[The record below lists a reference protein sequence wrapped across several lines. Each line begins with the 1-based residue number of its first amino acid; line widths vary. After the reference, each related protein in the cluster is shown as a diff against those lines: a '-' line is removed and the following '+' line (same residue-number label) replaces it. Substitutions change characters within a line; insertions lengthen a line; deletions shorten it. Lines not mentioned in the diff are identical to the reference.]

1 MRRLA
6 IFAGSFSL
14 GVFLAQYLLPY
25 DWQLT
30 VAFACLLLGCLS
42 MLLPWEQRRR
52 CVVIGAALALGLG
65 YNWLYARQVQRPME
79 ALAGTEADVTM
90 TLLDYAEP
98 ATYGVKATVKIE
110 GLPGKTVYYG
120 DETLLVL
127 QPGQTIRDRVALKSA
142 GRIRDEGVS
151 VFTSKGVFLLAY
163 AKGQAA
169 FGRGTADSPRWWPV
183 RLGRAMSRQIREMMD
198 GDAAGFLTA
207 ILTGE
212 TTGLSEGAAWDLS
225 EAGMYH
231 ILAVSGMHCGFLL
244 LLLRA
249 VIGRHRR
256 RLLAGVTAVVLVG
269 YAMLAGAR
277 PSMVRACV
285 MLVLLLAAPLFRRE
299 SDAPTSLLT
308 ALFLIL
314 LANPFAA
321 ASIGLQL
328 SFGAV
333 AGIFWLTPKLY
344 RALLGERKR
353 DKVFR
358 FIAAGFSTTMGALV
372 FTMPLTAY
380 YFGILVLVSP
390 ISNLLCLWAA
400 SVVFIS
406 GLIAV
411 FLGFLCPPLGRL
423 AGLLPALLSRY
434 ILAVAHLLE
443 KLPYHAVYTANPYL
457 KYWLA
462 FAYLLFAAAYFLK
475 PKIRRKY
482 LEAAVCCVLTLVT
495 AVYLGAARYQSD
507 LDALVLNVGQGQ
519 SVLLASD
526 GHFALTDCGSANNWQ
541 DPGETAVHQ
550 LRTMGCRRLDYLIL
564 THYDSDHISGAVKL
578 LEHIPVSA
586 LLVPEMPEDGS
597 QGAGVLAA
605 AEAGGTAL
613 RVLTETETVAL
624 GRAALTVYPPVS
636 GKGSNERGLSI
647 LASAGEEDLLIT
659 GDMDSATERK
669 LLAAY
674 DLPDIEVLVAGH
686 HGSKYSTSDDLL
698 DALSPESA
706 VISVGDNSYGHP
718 ADETMRR
725 LVEHGCAVYRTDMQG
740 SIHLSLNRGDQHGI
754 REKSAQDQ

>member
-1 MRRLA
+1 MRKLA
-6 IFAGSFSL
+6 VFAGSFSL
-14 GVFLAQYLLPY
+14 GIFLAQYLLPY
-25 DWQLT
+25 NWLLPA
-30 VAFACLLLGCLS
+30 AFACLGVGVGAL
-42 MLLPWEQRRR
+42 LLPWEQQRRW
-52 CVVIGAALALGLG
+52 VVIGAALALGLG
-65 YNWLYARQVQRPME
+65 YNWLYARQVRQPME
-79 ALAGTEADVTM
+79 ALAGTEASVTM

-98 ATYGVKATVKIE
+98 TAYGTKATVRIE
-110 GLPGKTVYYG
+110 GLPGKAVYYG
-120 DETLLVL
+120 DEMLLAL
-127 QPGQTIRDRVALKSA
+127 QPGQTVRDRVLLKSS
-142 GRIRDEGVS
+142 GKIRDEGVS

-163 AKGQAA
+163 ARGQAA
-169 FGRGTADSPRWWPV
+169 FGRGTAESLRRWPV
-183 RLGRAMSRQIREMMD
+183 RLGRAMSERIHEMMD

-256 RLLAGVTAVVLVG
+256 RLLAGVTAALLVG

-299 SDAPTSLLT
+299 SDPPTSLLT

-333 AGIFWLTPKLY
+333 AGIFWLTPRLY
-344 RALLGERKR
+344 KALLGERKHG
-353 DKVFR
+353 KVFR
-358 FIAAGFSTTMGALV
+358 FIAAGFSSTMGALV
-372 FTMPLTAY
+372 FTVPLTAY
-380 YFGILVLVSP
+380 YFGIVVLVSP

-411 FLGFLCPPLGRL
+411 FAGFLCPPLGNL
-423 AGLLPALLSRY
+423 IGLLPALFGRY
-434 ILAVAHLLE
+434 ILGVAHVLA

-462 FAYLLFAAAYFLK
+462 FVYLLFAAAYLLK
-475 PKIRRKY
+475 PKQRRKY
-482 LEAAVCCVLTLVT
+482 LVAALCGALTLAVT
-495 AVYLGAARYQSD
+495 VYLGAARYQSG
-507 LDALVLNVGQGQ
+507 LDVLVLNVGQGQ
-519 SVLLASD
+519 SVLLAS
-526 GHFALTDCGSANNWQ
+526 GGRFALTDCGSANNWQ

-550 LRTMGCRRLDYLIL
+550 LRTMGCRTLDYLIL
-564 THYDSDHISGAVKL
+564 THYDSDHISGAAKL
-578 LEHIPVSA
+578 LEHLPVST
-586 LLVPEMPEDGS
+586 LLVPELPESGS
-597 QGAGVLAA
+597 PGAAVLEAARAQGTEIRVLAEP
-605 AEAGGTAL
+605 EA
-613 RVLTETETVAL
+613 VSF

-636 GKGSNERGLSI
+636 DKGDNERGLSV
-647 LASAGEEDLLIT
+647 LASAGESDLLVT

-669 LLAAY
+669 LLAAC

-686 HGSKYSTSDDLL
+686 HGSKYSTSEDLL
-698 DALSPESA
+698 DALSPETA
-706 VISVGDNSYGHP
+706 CISVGDNSYGHP
-718 ADETMRR
+718 AEETLRR
-725 LVEHGCAVYRTDMQG
+725 LAEHGCAVYRTDLQG
-740 SIHLSLNRGDQHGI
+740 TIHLSLNRGDQHGI
-754 REKSAQDQ
+754 REESTQEQ

>member
-1 MRRLA
+1 MRKLA

-14 GVFLAQYLLPY
+14 GIFLAQYLLSY
-25 DWQLT
+25 DRQLPA
-30 VAFACLLLGCLS
+30 AFLCLGLGCLS

-79 ALAGTEADVTM
+79 ALAGTETTVTM

-98 ATYGVKATVKIE
+98 TAYGTKATVKIE
-110 GLPGKTVYYG
+110 GLPGKAVYYG

-127 QPGQTIRDRVALKSA
+127 QPGQTVRDQVQLRSS

-163 AKGQAA
+163 ARGQAV
-169 FGRGTADSPRWWPV
+169 FGRGTMDSPRWWPA
-183 RLGRAMSRQIREMMD
+183 RLGRAMRQRISRMMD

-256 RLLAGVTAVVLVG
+256 RLLAGVTAVLLVG

-285 MLVLLLAAPLFRRE
+285 MLVLLLAAPLFHRE
-299 SDAPTSLLT
+299 SDAATSLLT

-314 LANPFAA
+314 LVNPFAA

-344 RALLGERKR
+344 QTLLGERKR
-353 DKVFR
+353 GKVFR
-358 FIAAGFSTTMGALV
+358 FIAAGFSATMGALIL
-372 FTMPLTAY
+372 TIPLTAF
-380 YFGILVLVSP
+380 YFEIVVLISP
-390 ISNLLCLWAA
+390 VSNLLCLWAA

-411 FLGFLCPPLGRL
+411 FLGFLCPPLGAL
-423 AGLLPALLSRY
+423 IGLIPALFSRY
-434 ILAVAHLLE
+434 ILTVAHFLE
-443 KLPYHAVYTANPYL
+443 NFSYHAAYTANPYL

-462 FAYLLFAAAYFLK
+462 FVYLLFALAYFIK
-475 PKIRRKY
+475 PKMGRKY
-482 LEAAVCCVLTLVT
+482 LVAAGCGVISLAVT
-495 AVYLGAARYQSD
+495 VHLGAARYRSD
-507 LDALVLNVGQGQ
+507 LDVLALDVGQGQ

-550 LRTMGCRRLDYLIL
+550 LRTMGCQTLDYLIL
-564 THYDSDHISGAVKL
+564 THYDSDHINGAVKL

-586 LLVPEMPEDGS
+586 LLVPELPEAGS
-597 QGAGVLAA
+597 PGMAILKA
-605 AEAGGTAL
+605 AEAQGTEF
-613 RVLTETETVAL
+613 RVLTEAETI
-624 GRAALTVYPPVS
+624 GFGSAALTVYPPVS
-636 GKGSNERGLSI
+636 DKGDNERGLSL
-647 LASAGEEDLLIT
+647 LATVGETDLLIT
-659 GDMDSATERK
+659 GDMDAATERR

-674 DLPDIEVLVAGH
+674 DLPDIEILVAGH
-686 HGSKYSTSDDLL
+686 HGSKYSTSNDLL
-698 DALSPESA
+698 DALAPET
-706 VISVGDNSYGHP
+706 VCISVGDNSYGHP
-718 ADETMRR
+718 AEETMRR
-725 LVEHGCAVYRTDMQG
+725 LAEHGCAVYRTDMQG
-740 SIHLSLNRGDQHGI
+740 NIHLSLNRGNQYGI
-754 REKSAQDQ
+754 REESTQE

>member
-1 MRRLA
+1 MRKLA

-14 GVFLAQYLLPY
+14 GVFLAQYLLPC
-25 DWQLT
+25 DWQLAAA
-30 VAFACLLLGCLS
+30 VFCLLLGCLS
-42 MLLPWEQRRR
+42 MLLPWEKRRR

-79 ALAGTEADVTM
+79 ALADTDAAVTM

-98 ATYGVKATVKIE
+98 TSYGTKATVRLQ
-110 GLPGKTVYYG
+110 GLPGKAVYYG

-127 QPGQTIRDRVALKSA
+127 QPGQTIRTQVHLRSSD
-142 GRIRDEGVS
+142 RIRDEGVS

-163 AKGQAA
+163 ARGEAA
-169 FGRGTADSPRWWPV
+169 FGRGTVDSPRWWPV
-183 RLGRAMSRQIREMMD
+183 RLGRAMGLRIQEMMD

-212 TTGLSEGAAWDLS
+212 TTGLSESAAWDLS

-249 VIGRHRR
+249 VIGRQRR
-256 RLLAGVTAVVLVG
+256 RLLAGMTAVVLVG
-269 YAMLAGAR
+269 YALLAGAR

-344 RALLGERKR
+344 HGLLGELKHG
-353 DKVFR
+353 KAFH
-358 FIAAGFSTTMGALV
+358 FIAAGFSSTMGALV
-372 FTMPLTAY
+372 FTIPLTAY
-380 YFGILVLVSP
+380 YFGTLVLVSP

-411 FLGFLCPPLGRL
+411 FLGFLCPPLGNL
-423 AGLLPALLSRY
+423 MGLLPAVFGRY
-434 ILAVAHLLE
+434 ILAMAHLLAR
-443 KLPYHAVYTANPYL
+443 LPYHAVYTANPYL
-457 KYWLA
+457 RYWLA

-475 PKIRRKY
+475 PQTRRKY
-482 LEAAVCCVLTLVT
+482 LVAASCGAVTLIVT
-495 AVYLGAARYQSD
+495 VYLGAARYQSG
-507 LDALVLNVGQGQ
+507 LDVLALDVGQGQ

-526 GHFALTDCGSANNWQ
+526 GHFALTDCGSANNWE
-541 DPGETAVHQ
+541 DPGETAVCQ
-550 LRTMGCRRLDYLIL
+550 LRTMGCRTLDYLIL

-578 LEHIPVSA
+578 LEHIPVSR
-586 LLVPEMPEDGS
+586 LLVPELPEAGS
-597 QGAGVLAA
+597 QGTAVLAA
-605 AEAGGTAL
+605 AEANGTEVQ
-613 RVLTETETVAL
+613 VLTEAAAIDFGQAL
-624 GRAALTVYPPVS
+624 LTVYPPVS
-636 GKGSNERGLSI
+636 DRGDNERGLSL
-647 LASAGEEDLLIT
+647 LASAGENDLLIT
-659 GDMDSATERK
+659 GDMDAATERK

-674 DLPDIEVLVAGH
+674 GLPDIEVLVAGH
-686 HGSKYSTSDDLL
+686 HGSKYSTSNDLL
-698 DALSPESA
+698 DALRPETA
-706 VISVGDNSYGHP
+706 CISVGDNSYGHP
-718 ADETMRR
+718 AEETMRR
-725 LVEHGCAVYRTDMQG
+725 LAEHGCTVYRTDMHG
-740 SIHLSLNRGDQHGI
+740 NIHLSLNRGDQYGI
-754 REKSAQDQ
+754 HEEGAQE

>member
-1 MRRLA
+1 MRKLA
-6 IFAGSFSL
+6 VFAGAFSAAII
-14 GVFLAQYLLPY
+14 LAQYLLP
-25 DWQLT
+25 WERQLPA
-30 VAFACLLLGCLS
+30 AFLFLGLGLLSL
-42 MLLPWEQRRR
+42 LLPWEQRRR
-52 CVVIGAALALGLG
+52 GVVIGAALALGLG
-65 YNWLYARQVQRPME
+65 YNWLYTRQVQRPME
-79 ALAGTEADVTM
+79 ALADTEAAVTM

-98 ATYGVKATVKIE
+98 TAYGTKATVRIE
-110 GLPGKTVYYG
+110 GLPGKAVYYG

-127 QPGQTIRDRVALKSA
+127 QPGQTVRDRVSLQSS
-142 GRIRDEGVS
+142 GHIRDEGVS

-163 AKGQAA
+163 SRGRPV
-169 FGRGTADSPRWWPV
+169 FGRGSMEALRWWPA
-183 RLGRAMSRQIREMMD
+183 RLGRAMSVRIQEMMD

-212 TTGLSEGAAWDLS
+212 TAGLSEGAAWDLS

-256 RLLAGVTAVVLVG
+256 RLLAVMTAALLVG

-299 SDAPTSLLT
+299 SDAPTSLST

-333 AGIFWLTPKLY
+333 AGIFWLTPKLFQ
-344 RALLGERKR
+344 ALLGERKHG
-353 DKVFR
+353 KVFH

-372 FTMPLTAY
+372 FTVPLTAY
-380 YFGILVLVSP
+380 YFGLVVLVSP

-411 FLGFLCPPLGRL
+411 FAGFVCPPLGAL
-423 AGLLPALLSRY
+423 IGLLPALLGRY
-434 ILAVAHLLE
+434 ILAVAHLLA
-443 KLPYHAVYTANPYL
+443 KLPCHAVYLANPYL

-462 FAYLLFAAAYFLK
+462 FAYLLFAAAYLLK
-475 PKIRRKY
+475 PAAGRKY
-482 LEAAVCCVLTLVT
+482 LTAALCAALALAVT
-495 AVYLGAARYQSD
+495 VRLGAARYRAD
-507 LDALVLNVGQGQ
+507 LDVLVLDVGQGQ
-519 SVLLASD
+519 SVLLAS
-526 GHFALTDCGSANNWQ
+526 GGQFALTDCGSANNWQ
-541 DPGETAVHQ
+541 DPGEMAACQ
-550 LRTMGCRRLDYLIL
+550 LWTMGCRRLDCLIL

-578 LEHIPVSA
+578 LEHIPVSC
-586 LLVPEMPEDGS
+586 LLVPELPEAGGP
-597 QGAGVLAA
+597 GAAILEA
-605 AEAGGTAL
+605 AEACGTEV
-613 RVLTETETVAL
+613 RVLTELETLEL
-624 GRAALTVYPPVS
+624 GRAWLTIYPPL
-636 GKGSNERGLSI
+636 GGGEDNERGLSV
-647 LASAGEEDLLIT
+647 LASAGESDLLIT

-674 DLPDIEVLVAGH
+674 DLPDIEALVAGH
-686 HGSKYSTSDDLL
+686 HGSKYSTSNELL
-698 DALSPESA
+698 DALAPETA
-706 VISVGDNSYGHP
+706 CISVGSNSYGHP

-725 LVEHGCAVYRTDMQG
+725 LAEHGCAVYRTDMQCT
-740 SIHLSLNRGDQHGI
+740 IHLTLNQGDQHGI
-754 REKSAQDQ
+754 REEST

>member
-1 MRRLA
+1 MRKLA

-14 GVFLAQYLLPY
+14 GIFLAQYLLSYNWLLPA
-25 DWQLT
+25 
-30 VAFACLLLGCLS
+30 AFACLGLGLGAL
-42 MLLPWEQRRR
+42 LLPWEQRRR
-52 CVVIGAALALGLG
+52 WVVIGAALALGLG
-65 YNWLYARQVQRPME
+65 YHWLYARQIQQPME
-79 ALAGTEADVTM
+79 ALADTEASVTM

-98 ATYGVKATVKIE
+98 TAYGTKATVKIE
-110 GLPGKTVYYG
+110 GLPGKAVYYG
-120 DETLLVL
+120 DGTLLVL
-127 QPGQTIRDRVALKSA
+127 QPGQTIRDRVSLKSS

-163 AKGQAA
+163 ARGQAV
-169 FGRGTADSPRWWPV
+169 FGRGTMDSPRWWPV
-183 RLGRAMSRQIREMMD
+183 RLGRAMSGRIHEMMD

-256 RLLAGVTAVVLVG
+256 RLLAGVTAVLLVG

-344 RALLGERKR
+344 SALLGEKKHG
-353 DKVFR
+353 KVFH

-372 FTMPLTAY
+372 LTMPLTAY
-380 YFGILVLVSP
+380 YFGIVVLVSP

-411 FLGFLCPPLGRL
+411 FAGFLCPPLGNL
-423 AGLLPALLSRY
+423 IGLLPALLGRY
-434 ILAVAHLLE
+434 ILAVAHLLA

-462 FAYLLFAAAYFLK
+462 FVYLLFAAAFLLK
-475 PKIRRKY
+475 PRLRRKY
-482 LEAAVCCVLTLVT
+482 LVAVGCGALTLAVT
-495 AVYLGAARYQSD
+495 VYLGAARYRSD
-507 LDALVLNVGQGQ
+507 LDVLVLNVGQGQ
-519 SVLLASD
+519 SVLLAS
-526 GHFALTDCGSANNWQ
+526 GGQFALTDCGSANNWQ

-550 LRTMGCRRLDYLIL
+550 LRTMGCRTLDYLIL
-564 THYDSDHISGAVKL
+564 THYDNDHISGAVKL
-578 LEHIPVSA
+578 LEHIPVSN
-586 LLVPEMPEDGS
+586 LLVPELPEAGS
-597 QGAGVLAA
+597 PGAAVLETARACGTEVRVLA
-605 AEAGGTAL
+605 EPGT
-613 RVLTETETVAL
+613 VGF

-636 GKGSNERGLSI
+636 DKGDNERGLSI

-674 DLPDIEVLVAGH
+674 DLPDIEALVVGH
-686 HGSKYSTSDDLL
+686 HGSKYSTSEDLL
-698 DALSPESA
+698 DALSPEMA
-706 VISVGDNSYGHP
+706 VISVGNNSYGHP

-725 LVEHGCAVYRTDMQG
+725 LAEHGCAVCRTDMQG
-740 SIHLSLNRGDQHGI
+740 IIHLSLNRGDQHGI
-754 REKSAQDQ
+754 REESTQEQ